1 MEKTIIKQ
9 DVVSIADLSAKELW
23 IILKFAKELKDEL
36 KKTGKNKPILHNK
49 TLAMIFEKPSLRTR
63 ISFETGT
70 TQLGGHALFISPSD
84 IGIKNTKWERESV
97 SDSAQVIST
106 MVDLIM
112 ARTYK
117 HSTVKEL
124 AYSSQVPVINGL
136 TDLEHPCQI
145 LADILT
151 IWEIKG
157 KLKGLTICYIG
168 DGENNVTHS
177 LCLVSALLGV
187 NFISASP
194 PGFGMNSK
202 IMEKAQLIAA
212 KNKSWIKQIIS
223 PQEAVNNADVVVTD
237 TWISM
242 GDEDEKANR
251 IAIFQPYQVN
261 NKLMSAAKKDA
272 LFMHCLPAYRD
283 HEVASEVIDG
293 PQSVVIQE
301 AENRLHAQKALMCYL
316 LHKIN

>member
-1 MEKTIIKQ
+1 MFC
-9 DVVSIADLSAKELW
+9 VSSSPIGYFHYWTVCHK
-23 IILKFAKELKDEL
+23 KFFRSTETAVSVSLQAAF
-36 KKTGKNKPILHNK
+36 I
-49 TLAMIFEKPSLRTR
+49 PSL
-63 ISFETGT
+63 
-70 TQLGGHALFISPSD
+70 
-84 IGIKNTKWERESV
+84 ERHGEFCLS
-97 SDSAQVIST
+97 
-106 MVDLIM
+106 
-112 ARTYK
+112 
-117 HSTVKEL
+117 
-124 AYSSQVPVINGL
+124 
-136 TDLEHPCQI
+136 
-145 LADILT
+145 
-151 IWEIKG
+151 
-157 KLKGLTICYIG
+157 LKGLTICYIG